1 MEALK
6 LIRKVLM
13 LSPSDFDIAIARS
26 LVSLAN
32 GGFEEKDRMLRVC
45 LGTLSELG
53 MFIFINLLLV
63 SSILCKFLV
72 LFEHL
77 FLHKFLSK

>member
-13 LSPSDFDIAIARS
+13 LSPFDFDIAIARS

-32 GGFEEKDRMLRVC
+32 GGIEEKDRMLRVC
-45 LGTLSELG
+45 LGTLLELG
-53 MFIFINLLLV
+53 KDL
-63 SSILCKFLV
+63 
-72 LFEHL
+72 
-77 FLHKFLSK
+77 